1 MLSMSALGTQ
11 QTLARILG
19 GPLLGVKRTR
29 RTKQEISLEAG
40 ATMGNSGVTTVGV
53 VERVTLQRDEARED
67 QTDYRSNVFKVQ
79 SEAEGGQ
86 ISRK

>member
-1 MLSMSALGTQ
+1 
-11 QTLARILG
+11 
-19 GPLLGVKRTR
+19 
-29 RTKQEISLEAG
+29 
-40 ATMGNSGVTTVGV
+40 MGNSGVTTVGV